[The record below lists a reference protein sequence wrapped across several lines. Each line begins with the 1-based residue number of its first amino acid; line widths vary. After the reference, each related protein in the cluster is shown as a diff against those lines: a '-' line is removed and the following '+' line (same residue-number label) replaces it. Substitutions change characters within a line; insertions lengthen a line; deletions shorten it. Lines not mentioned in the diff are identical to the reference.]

1 MTHLNDS
8 SAEYRI
14 PNVWTVVVAAGGSSR
29 FGSDK
34 QKVTIGHKT
43 VLECA
48 VSTAGTVGSVVV
60 VGKAEFIEEIEK
72 TFSSNQSVEAV
83 VAGGSTRTAS
93 VSAGLLA
100 VPNTAEIILIHD
112 GARPLAS
119 QVLFN
124 RVIDVVNGG
133 VDAVV
138 PGIEIS
144 DSLRSVRGHEVN
156 RSEVV
161 AVQTPQGFKASAVR
175 TAYLNKDEFTD
186 DASKVEATGVK
197 VEIIEGEPNNLKIT
211 HPVDLLVARQ
221 IHKEVEENG

>member
-161 AVQTPQGFKASAVR
+161 AVQTPQGFKSSAVR

-221 IHKEVEENG
+221 IHKEVEEND

>member
-221 IHKEVEENG
+221 IHKEVEEND

>member
-124 RVIDVVNGG
+124 RVIDAVNGG
-133 VDAVV
+133 VAAVV
-138 PGIEIS
+138 PGIEIR

-221 IHKEVEENG
+221 IHKEVEEND

>member
-124 RVIDVVNGG
+124 RVIDAVDGG

-161 AVQTPQGFKASAVR
+161 AVQTPQGFKASVVR

-197 VEIIEGEPNNLKIT
+197 VEIIEGETNNLKIT
-211 HPVDLLVARQ
+211 HTVDLLVARQ
-221 IHKEVEENG
+221 IHKEVEEND

>member
-72 TFSSNQSVEAV
+72 TFSSNQSVKAV

-221 IHKEVEENG
+221 IHKEVEEND

>member
-60 VGKAEFIEEIEK
+60 VGKAEFVAEIEK

-221 IHKEVEENG
+221 IHKEVEEND

>member
-161 AVQTPQGFKASAVR
+161 AVQTPQGFKASVVR

-221 IHKEVEENG
+221 IHKEVEEND

>member
-1 MTHLNDS
+1 MTHLNAS

-14 PNVWTVVVAAGGSSR
+14 PNVWTVIVAAGGSSR
-29 FGSDK
+29 FGADK
-34 QKVTIGHKT
+34 QKVKIGQKT

-48 VSTAGTVGSVVV
+48 VSTAGDVGPVVV
-60 VGKAEFIEEIEK
+60 VGKAEFVAEIEK
-72 TFSSNQSVEAV
+72 TFSSNRSVEAV

-112 GARPLAS
+112 GARPLAT

-124 RVIDVVNGG
+124 RVIDAVNGG
-133 VDAVV
+133 ADAVV
-138 PGIEIS
+138 PGIEVS

-161 AVQTPQGFKASAVR
+161 AVQTPQGFKASTLR
-175 TAYLNKDEFTD
+175 TAYLNQDEFTD
-186 DASKVEATGVK
+186 DASKVEAMGVK
-197 VEIIEGEPNNLKIT
+197 VEIIEGESNNLKIT

-221 IHKEVEENG
+221 IYKEAEEND

>member
-34 QKVTIGHKT
+34 QKVTIGYKT

-221 IHKEVEENG
+221 IHKEVEEND

>member
-14 PNVWTVVVAAGGSSR
+14 PNVWTVIVAAGGSSR

-48 VSTAGTVGSVVV
+48 VSTAETVGSVVV

-72 TFSSNQSVEAV
+72 MFSSNQSVEAV

-124 RVIDVVNGG
+124 RVIDAVNGG

-138 PGIEIS
+138 PGIEIR

-161 AVQTPQGFKASAVR
+161 AVQTPQGFKASILR
-175 TAYLNKDEFTD
+175 TAYLNQDEFTD
-186 DASKVEATGVK
+186 DASKVEAMGVK
-197 VEIIEGEPNNLKIT
+197 VEIIEGESNNLKIT

-221 IHKEVEENG
+221 IHKEVEEND

>member
-1 MTHLNDS
+1 MTHLNAS

-14 PNVWTVVVAAGGSSR
+14 PNVWTVIVAAGGSSR
-29 FGSDK
+29 FGADK
-34 QKVTIGHKT
+34 QKVKIGQKT

-48 VSTAGTVGSVVV
+48 VSTAGDVGPVVV
-60 VGKAEFIEEIEK
+60 VGKAEFVAEIEK

-112 GARPLAS
+112 GARPLAT

-124 RVIDVVNGG
+124 RVIDAVNGG
-133 VDAVV
+133 ADAVV
-138 PGIEIS
+138 PGIEVN

-161 AVQTPQGFKASAVR
+161 AVQTPQSFKASTLR
-175 TAYLNKDEFTD
+175 TAYLNQDEFTD

-197 VEIIEGEPNNLKIT
+197 VEIIEGESNNLKIT

-221 IHKEVEENG
+221 IYKEVEEND

>member
-161 AVQTPQGFKASAVR
+161 AVQTPQGFKASVVR

-221 IHKEVEENG
+221 IHEEVEEND

>member
-14 PNVWTVVVAAGGSSR
+14 PNVWTVIVAAGGSSR

-221 IHKEVEENG
+221 IHKEVEEND

>member
-161 AVQTPQGFKASAVR
+161 AVQTPQGFKSSAVR

-221 IHKEVEENG
+221 IHEEVEEND

>member
-14 PNVWTVVVAAGGSSR
+14 PNVWTVIVAAGGSSR

-48 VSTAGTVGSVVV
+48 VSTAETVGSVVV

-72 TFSSNQSVEAV
+72 MFSSNQSVEAV

-124 RVIDVVNGG
+124 RVIDAVNGG

-138 PGIEIS
+138 PGIEIR

-161 AVQTPQGFKASAVR
+161 AVQTPQGFKASILR
-175 TAYLNKDEFTD
+175 TAYLNQDEFTD
-186 DASKVEATGVK
+186 DASKVEAMGVK
-197 VEIIEGEPNNLKIT
+197 VEIIEGESNNLKIT

-221 IHKEVEENG
+221 IHKEVEEDD

>member
-1 MTHLNDS
+1 MTHLNAS

-14 PNVWTVVVAAGGSSR
+14 PNVWTVIVAAGGSSR
-29 FGSDK
+29 FGADK
-34 QKVTIGHKT
+34 QKVKIGQKT

-48 VSTAGTVGSVVV
+48 VSTAGDIGPVVV
-60 VGKAEFIEEIEK
+60 VGKAEFVAEIEK
-72 TFSSNQSVEAV
+72 TFSSNQSVAAV

-112 GARPLAS
+112 GARPLAT

-124 RVIDVVNGG
+124 RVIDAVNGG
-133 VDAVV
+133 ADAVV
-138 PGIEIS
+138 PGIEVN

-161 AVQTPQGFKASAVR
+161 AVQTPQGFKAPTLR
-175 TAYLNKDEFTD
+175 TAYLNQDEFTD

-197 VEIIEGEPNNLKIT
+197 VEIIEGESNNLKIT

-221 IHKEVEENG
+221 IYKEVEEND